1 MFNLLVSASSTAWES
16 DQRMGMSASRFGEY
30 SGDEYVGI
38 SVKNQE
44 SLKRLEQVPTLLM
57 YEDRT
62 EGLNAD
68 VVRVGQMRGIR
79 TSGPK

>member
-30 SGDEYVGI
+30 SGDEYEGI

-44 SLKRLEQVPTLLM
+44 SLKRLA
-57 YEDRT
+57 RT
-62 EGLNAD
+62 GSCW
-68 VVRVGQMRGIR
+68 RW
-79 TSGPK
+79 PKLC